1 LIEGKSMAG
10 MLAGKSVMATGAG
23 SGIGRAAAQIMAREG
38 ARLLLADIN
47 LASAEETVD
56 LVRGAG
62 GEAAAVA
69 CDVSSETEV
78 DAAVMMA
85 VRLYGRLDGAFNN
98 AGFPEKPV
106 GILGGTEEEFDR
118 ILTVNVKGVWFCLR
132 AQIRQMQ
139 KQGGTGAIVNTASTA
154 GLRGAVM
161 MPAYSA
167 AKHAVIGMTKSVAL
181 ELARTG
187 LRVNAICPGVVDTP
201 MAQGIME
208 GDARV
213 RRGFLAA
220 QPGGRFG
227 EPREIG
233 EATAWLLSDAAS
245 FVTGVAMPV
254 DGGMTG

>member
-1 LIEGKSMAG
+1 MTGL
-10 MLAGKSVMATGAG
+10 LAGKCVMVTGAG
-23 SGIGRAAAQIMAREG
+23 SGIGRAAARIMAREG
-38 ARLLLADIN
+38 ARLLLADID
-47 LASAEETVD
+47 LASAEETAD

-62 GEAAAVA
+62 GEAVAVV
-69 CDVSSETEV
+69 CDVAREAEV
-78 DAAVMMA
+78 DAAVASA
-85 VRLYGRLDGAFNN
+85 VRSYGRLDGAFNN

-106 GILGGTEEEFDR
+106 GILGSTEGTFDR
-118 ILTVNVKGVWFCLR
+118 VLTVNVKGVWFCLR

-139 KQGGTGAIVNTASTA
+139 RQGGTGAIVNTASTA

-187 LRVNAICPGVVDTP
+187 LRVNAVCPGVVDTP
-201 MAQGIME
+201 MAQGVME
-208 GDARV
+208 GDERV

-233 EATAWLLSDAAS
+233 EAAAWLLSDAAS
-245 FVTGVAMPV
+245 FVTGIAMPV